1 MLARFHEAIPTVKS
15 IFSSKVLEN
24 KFRIF
29 NRNNNFVTEIT
40 ILPFFHKLRFLG
52 SYIFDSNTNLIFKT
66 SRITFIEM
74 WFCSRRLVDQATRG
88 IGLGFDG
95 SSAGIL
101 DTTKSGSQM

>member
-1 MLARFHEAIPTVKS
+1 M
-15 IFSSKVLEN
+15 
-24 KFRIF
+24 IF
-29 NRNNNFVTEIT
+29 NRNNNFVTKIT
-40 ILPFFHKLRFLG
+40 ILPFFQKLKFLG

-74 WFCSRRLVDQATRG
+74 WFFSRRLVDQATRC